1 MGDTH
6 ALLEILKRAKRVFP
20 MEIMEVWKRYLDK
33 IGEALLFF
41 YKENL
46 LASVIFGSAARG
58 DFKKGSD
65 LDLLIILR
73 ESKDSMGK
81 RIDEF
86 MKIEWEIR
94 KVPEYEKVKTEGFPY
109 RIEPVILDLVEFQSH
124 PPLLLDLTTDAE
136 VLVDGEGVFS
146 KETDLLRNRL
156 KDLGAR
162 KVILGK
168 GGWYW
173 ILKPSIKWGE
183 NVAV

>member
-1 MGDTH
+1 
-6 ALLEILKRAKRVFP
+6 
-20 MEIMEVWKRYLDK
+20 MERMEVWRRYLDE
-33 IGEALLFF
+33 IREALISF

-46 LASVIFGSAARG
+46 MALVIFGSAARW
-58 DFKKGSD
+58 DFEKGSD

-86 MKIEWEIR
+86 MKVEWELR
-94 KVPEYEKVKTEGFPY
+94 KTPEYEMVKAQGLPH
-109 RIEPVILDLVEFQSH
+109 RVEPVILSLEKFQSH

-136 VLVDGEGVFS
+136 ILTDKEGVFS
-146 KETDLLRNRL
+146 KELDLLRGRL

-168 GGWYW
+168 GRWYW
-173 ILKPSIKWGE
+173 ILKPDIKWGE
-183 NVAV
+183 NVIL